1 MIEQA
6 RELAQRL
13 RNAEVV
19 LFSKD
24 ADTIDALVADNE
36 AIRTLMDCYNVG
48 GWTDSLALIKERDQL
63 RAEVERLRDFVEEYI
78 EAWDEG
84 MAADGYLLRKARE
97 ALENKHD

>member
-6 RELAQRL
+6 KAVAQRL
-13 RNAEVV
+13 RNI
-19 LFSKD
+19 FSD
-24 ADTIDALVADNE
+24 DEAADTIDALVADNE